1 MKKTLFVFSL
11 LLFNSLFAQNSKSKY
26 DIIVAS
32 DGSGTYTKVQ
42 EAFDAVPEN
51 SSKRTV
57 IFVKPGVYKE
67 KLKLVSSKKNV
78 SLIGE
83 SYKNT
88 VLTFDDYAEIAG
100 GTSKSF
106 SVLIQADDFMAEN
119 ITFEN
124 TIDSQLPQYK
134 KGGQAVALM
143 VNGDRVIFHLCKITG
158 FQDTFYLKSNTRT
171 YIKDCIVEG
180 TTDFI
185 FGSGISLFENCFINS
200 LKGSHITASNQEVG
214 KNKYGFVF
222 KDCVFMNYNGN
233 KTVTTSLGR
242 PWGAG
247 ARSVVIN
254 SFEGSHIAKE
264 GWAIWS
270 KDPGHK
276 AFKNWE
282 TTYYA
287 EYDCFGPGY
296 NPTNRLAWT
305 HQLTK
310 KEASIYTKKE
320 IFAADTTTALKLV
333 GDWNPKIDDDS
344 CYSILPTESTQNA
357 NGTFKTKLHIKDF
370 KGELHLIIP

>member
-1 MKKTLFVFSL
+1 MKKTFLILSL
-11 LLFNSLFAQNSKSKY
+11 LLLVFSSSVYAQKHKAQY

-32 DGSGTYTKVQ
+32 DGSGKYTKVQ

-51 SSKRTV
+51 SSKPTV

-67 KLKLVSSKKNV
+67 KLKLTKNKKV
-78 SLIGE
+78 TLIGE
-83 SYKNT
+83 SYKTT

-106 SVLIQADDFMAEN
+106 SVLIQADDFTAEN

-143 VNGDRVIFHLCKITG
+143 VNGDRAIFHLCKITG

-171 YIKDCIVEG
+171 YIKDCIIEG

-200 LKGSHITASNQEVG
+200 IKGSHVTASNQDPG

-222 KDCVFMNYNGN
+222 KDCVFLTST
-233 KTVTTSLGR
+233 KDTPVTTTLGR

-247 ARSVVIN
+247 ANVVILN
-254 SFEGSHIAKE
+254 SYEGSHIAAD

-270 KDPGHK
+270 KDPEHK

-287 EYDCFGPGY
+287 EYNCFGPGY
-296 NPTNRLAWT
+296 NPKSRLSWT

-310 KEASIYTKKE
+310 KEASKYTKKK
-320 IFAADTTTALKLV
+320 IFAAKTTTAEKFED
-333 GDWNPKIDDDS
+333 DWNPEIDNDK
-344 CYSILPTESTQNA
+344 CKEILPSKNVENIDVIFQKAFN
-357 NGTFKTKLHIKDF
+357 
-370 KGELHLIIP
+370 

>member
-1 MKKTLFVFSL
+1 MKKSTLLISVFLLVFS
-11 LLFNSLFAQNSKSKY
+11 FTYAQKNKAQY
-26 DIIVAS
+26 DIIVAA
-32 DGSGTYTKVQ
+32 DGSGKYTKVQ

-51 SSKRTV
+51 GSKPTV
-57 IFVKPGVYKE
+57 IFVKPGIYKE
-67 KLKLVSSKKNV
+67 KLKLVKNKKV
-78 SLIGE
+78 TLLGE
-83 SYKNT
+83 SYKTT

-106 SVLIQADDFMAEN
+106 SVLIQADDFTAEN

-143 VNGDRVIFHLCKITG
+143 VNGDRAIFHLCKITG

-171 YIKDCIVEG
+171 YIKDCIIEG

-200 LKGSHITASNQEVG
+200 IKGSHVTAGNQEAG
-214 KNKYGFVF
+214 KCKYGFVF
-222 KDCVFMNYNGN
+222 QDCVFLTAT
-233 KTVTTSLGR
+233 KDTPVTTTLGR

-247 ARSVVIN
+247 ANAVIIN
-254 SFEGSHIAKE
+254 SFEGSHIVAD

-270 KDPGHK
+270 KDPEHK

-287 EYDCFGPGY
+287 EYNCFGPGY
-296 NPTNRLAWT
+296 KPEKRLTWT
-305 HQLTK
+305 KQLTK
-310 KEASIYTKKE
+310 KEASKYTKKK
-320 IFAADTTTALKLV
+320 IFAANTTTSSKLV
-333 GDWNPKIDDDS
+333 GDWNPKIAND
-344 CYSILPTESTQNA
+344 CESILPSKDAENA
-357 NGTFKTKLHIKDF
+357 DAVFQKGFSIKN
-370 KGELHLIIP
+370 